1 MADRPDT
8 AYLGINRTLLLMFV
22 LAVGIFF
29 IAMPLYMDDF
39 WFMMNLKPWLEG
51 VPGVSAWDAVVETW
65 SDRLASDNSRLANI
79 FFVPFLL
86 LPKWVGAAVAAIM
99 FGVVVVWSLRICGV
113 DVSRS
118 PLTAIALFLWS
129 FCLPWYDTM
138 GAMNY
143 QFNYF
148 YALFFATLA
157 LKIFLSGGHANRWL
171 LLIAGFLVGAWHE
184 GFSAPLIGSFVI
196 LLIFYPAYRTTGNKF
211 LLAGLFAGM
220 IWLVSWPCAWN
231 RTANVLA
238 ENNYGFS
245 HFLYIAALHPAVF
258 LAALC
263 SLIALSRHRWRSIF
277 KEPVMVLLL
286 LNIAASFTIHFFTLR
301 SPRSG
306 FWAENCAVL
315 TVVHLLAR
323 LFPAFARAYNPRRLV
338 FLVPLILV
346 VLAHWL
352 LVDVYSVRIRRS
364 FDSAVQEWKQSSRP
378 YVFAEVLDEHSSPL
392 ICMMS
397 PDFTTL
403 LAPVSLSFADFYLN
417 TGDGRQFVPVP
428 RELRD
433 FTPAET
439 EAIPSDTLD
448 IRLYKDRLVMP
459 TTRTRRG
466 EFLADVDFG
475 YTVRHNVRM
484 IYYPFVSEAD
494 SMTYAFVYPWRS
506 VIDMRLGEIKSVTPL
521 TNP

>member
-1 MADRPDT
+1 
-8 AYLGINRTLLLMFV
+8 
-22 LAVGIFF
+22 
-29 IAMPLYMDDF
+29 
-39 WFMMNLKPWLEG
+39 
-51 VPGVSAWDAVVETW
+51 
-65 SDRLASDNSRLANI
+65 
-79 FFVPFLL
+79 
-86 LPKWVGAAVAAIM
+86 
-99 FGVVVVWSLRICGV
+99 
-113 DVSRS
+113 
-118 PLTAIALFLWS
+118 
-129 FCLPWYDTM
+129 
-138 GAMNY
+138 
-143 QFNYF
+143 
-148 YALFFATLA
+148 
-157 LKIFLSGGHANRWL
+157 
-171 LLIAGFLVGAWHE
+171 
-184 GFSAPLIGSFVI
+184 
-196 LLIFYPAYRTTGNKF
+196 
-211 LLAGLFAGM
+211 
-220 IWLVSWPCAWN
+220 
-231 RTANVLA
+231 
-238 ENNYGFS
+238 
-245 HFLYIAALHPAVF
+245 
-258 LAALC
+258 
-263 SLIALSRHRWRSIF
+263 
-277 KEPVMVLLL
+277 MVLLL

-315 TVVHLLAR
+315 TVVYLLAR

-428 RELRD
+428 CELRD
-433 FTPAET
+433 FTPAEAA
-439 EAIPSDTLD
+439 AIPSDTLD

-475 YTVRHNVRM
+475 YTVRHNVRI

-506 VIDMRLGEIKSVTPL
+506 VIDMRLGEIRSVTPL